1 MTRTRMM
8 RDLVKLILSWL
19 LVLFLACASVP
30 PGDYHDPN
38 MDFSIIQT
46 IAVMPFANLS
56 RDKLAAE
63 RVRDALT
70 HSLLATGAL
79 YVVPS
84 GEVARGMDRI
94 GIHDPTSPSLEEV
107 TRLASI
113 IRVDAL
119 ITGTVR
125 EYGELR
131 SGTTSA
137 NILSLSVHMIETNSQ
152 KVVWTATSSKGGIR
166 LQDRLLGSGGKPM
179 NDVTEAAVN
188 EIVKKLFD

>member
-1 MTRTRMM
+1 MTRTRMV
-8 RDLVKLILSWL
+8 RNPVKLILSWL
-19 LVLFLACASVP
+19 LVLFLACATVH

-46 IAVMPFANLS
+46 IAVMPFTNLS

-84 GEVARGMDRI
+84 GEVARGMGRI

-113 IRVDAL
+113 IRVDAI

-137 NILSLSVHMIETNSQ
+137 NVLSLSVHMIETSSQ